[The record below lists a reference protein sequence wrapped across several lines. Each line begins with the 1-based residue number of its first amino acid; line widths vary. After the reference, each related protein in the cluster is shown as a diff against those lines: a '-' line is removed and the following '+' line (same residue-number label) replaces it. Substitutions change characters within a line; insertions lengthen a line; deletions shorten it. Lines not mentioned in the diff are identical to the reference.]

1 MSEQEDVK
9 KLEETEMEEKLDNDH
24 KQSSPRLAR
33 AMAAH
38 NLSFGV
44 PRLDIRRMHQEE
56 KPDMM
61 LQVKQKT
68 INFHR
73 RVTAQGSPSMKIP
86 NFRKL
91 SDAKNTKRIANTT
104 NMKS

>member
-1 MSEQEDVK
+1 
-9 KLEETEMEEKLDNDH
+9 
-24 KQSSPRLAR
+24 
-33 AMAAH
+33 MAAH

-104 NMKS
+104 RQLVQNNHDNENIENVRETVDVSKKLAF